1 MTTTHQHAI
10 TATLGLTAILALVAF
25 AVHGE
30 ASPALGAAC
39 DSPAACDKAMPE
51 ARSPEP
57 RHDLAPA
64 RRAARAHLTMPYFS
78 YARALPRTTE
88 L

>member
-10 TATLGLTAILALVAF
+10 TATLGLAAIVALVAF
-25 AVHGE
+25 AVHAQNPAGVDVPCE
-30 ASPALGAAC
+30 ANTACAASPADARSGAA
-39 DSPAACDKAMPE
+39 PT
-51 ARSPEP
+51 
-57 RHDLAPA
+57 
-64 RRAARAHLTMPYFS
+64 RRAARVHLTMPYFS

>member
-10 TATLGLTAILALVAF
+10 TATLGLTAIMALVAL
-25 AVHGE
+25 AVHGQSGSALS
-30 ASPALGAAC
+30 ASCPAPEGCATAAP
-39 DSPAACDKAMPE
+39 D
-51 ARSPEP
+51 ARSAES
-57 RHDLAPA
+57 RSENAPA
-64 RRAARAHLTMPYFS
+64 RRAARVHLTMPYFS